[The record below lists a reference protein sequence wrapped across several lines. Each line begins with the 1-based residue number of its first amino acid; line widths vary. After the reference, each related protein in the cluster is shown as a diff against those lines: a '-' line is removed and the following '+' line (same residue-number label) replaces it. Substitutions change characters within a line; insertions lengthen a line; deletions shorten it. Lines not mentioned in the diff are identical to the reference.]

1 MAESLAI
8 LMEDAI
14 QIAWYYLEHTG
25 EIEDAVVAS
34 RFLSD
39 IVELM
44 IRAGERRR
52 LVLSNK
58 AISAYMKFKQQCATP
73 RQVSA

>member
-8 LMEDAI
+8 VMEDSI

-25 EIEDAVVAS
+25 EIENAIVAS

-58 AISAYMKFKQQCATP
+58 AITAYIKFKQQRARP
-73 RQVSA
+73 QPAFA